1 MMTMNLSLLKKI
13 SFLIVLLTIITNNSY
28 GQTPVLSK
36 SAHVSVL
43 TCGTGNESYS
53 MFGHTAIRIS
63 DPEQFIDV
71 VYNYGA
77 FDFNTPN
84 FVMKFTKGD
93 LQYFAVAHSYTDFI
107 KEYTYEKRSVYEQV
121 LNIPEK
127 LKQKLFDNLHASL
140 TSGDSHYTYKFI
152 DKNCTSMVVDII
164 NKTLDTVAIVKNTD
178 TDLTY
183 RTILYPYF
191 DHHFYE
197 KLGTSIIFGKK
208 VDELGTQIFLPL
220 ELHKSLKTI
229 QFNQIP
235 LVKENKT
242 ILEFNETPPTSW
254 WNNYYTYIL
263 FLGLLLL
270 ANKKIGN
277 QLFFLAMGLLGLFFL
292 FVGFYSSH
300 QELAYNYNILLFN
313 PALLILLY
321 FYQMENKKWIYKLSV
336 FNLLALLVYLIVL
349 INKAH
354 LLIVLPLIVTSA
366 ILLIKLALKNKKKIP
381 III

>member
-1 MMTMNLSLLKKI
+1 MSLSLFKKKI
-13 SFLIVLLTIITNNSY
+13 FLIVLLAAITYTSY
-28 GQTPVLSK
+28 GQTPLLSK
-36 SAHVSVL
+36 QARVSVL

-63 DPEQFIDV
+63 DPQQFIDV

-84 FVMKFTKGD
+84 FVLKFTKGD

-107 KEYTYEKRSVYEQV
+107 NEYTYEKRSVYEQE
-121 LNIPEK
+121 LNIPEN
-127 LKQKLFDNLHASL
+127 LKQKLFDNLNASL
-140 TSGDSHYTYKFI
+140 TSEDSHYTYKFI

-164 NKTLDTVAIVKNTD
+164 NRTLDTIAIVKNTD
-178 TDLTY
+178 TDITY

-208 VDELGTQIFLPL
+208 VDALGTQIFLPL
-220 ELHKSLKTI
+220 ELYKSLKNI
-229 QFNQIP
+229 RFKQNA
-235 LVKENKT
+235 LVKEDKT
-242 ILEFNETPPTSW
+242 ILEFNETPQKSW
-254 WNNYYTYIL
+254 WNNCYTYIL
-263 FLGLLLL
+263 LLALVL
-270 ANKKIGN
+270 IANKKTGN
-277 QLFFLAMGLLGLFFL
+277 QLYFLAMGLLGLFFL
-292 FVGFYSSH
+292 FVGFYSNH

-313 PALLILLY
+313 PSLLALVY
-321 FYQMENKKWIYKLSV
+321 FYQKENKKWIYKVSL
-336 FNLLALLVYLIVL
+336 FNLLSLVGYLIIL

-354 LLIVLPLIVTSA
+354 LLIVLPLVLTSL
-366 ILLIKLALKNKKKIP
+366 ILLVRLALKNKKKIP